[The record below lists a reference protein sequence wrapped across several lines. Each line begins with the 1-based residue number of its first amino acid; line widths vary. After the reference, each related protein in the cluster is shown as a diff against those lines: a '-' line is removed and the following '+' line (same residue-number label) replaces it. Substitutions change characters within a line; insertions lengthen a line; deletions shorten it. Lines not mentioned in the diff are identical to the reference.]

1 MLRSGCHGAR
11 RRAHRSGVRRRDDRC
26 QRDDGHPHDRASSWP
41 DRQDRPAS
49 DDRDVVAS
57 RAPAAGRPGHQ
68 AIAELLHLGYGTLWG
83 AGAAL
88 SFRDRP
94 TPAAGA
100 LFGLV
105 TLLRPTRPPWRATP
119 GEAVVNIAAHLAYG
133 LTTALVVEELA
144 DQRRLGPTSDRER
157 HAARVA

>member
-1 MLRSGCHGAR
+1 MSQHGERIVQGFVGEMIGASVMTVIR
-11 RRAHRSGVRRRDDRC
+11 MTAHRAGLIDKTVPQAMTETLSRRVRPLP
-26 QRDDGHPHDRASSWP
+26 G
-41 DRQDRPAS
+41 
-49 DDRDVVAS
+49 
-57 RAPAAGRPGHQ
+57 GTPGHQ
-68 AIAELLHLGYGTLWG
+68 AIAELLHLGYGALWG

-133 LTTALVVEELA
+133 LTTALVVDELA
-144 DQRRLGPTSDRER
+144 EQRRLGPTSDRER